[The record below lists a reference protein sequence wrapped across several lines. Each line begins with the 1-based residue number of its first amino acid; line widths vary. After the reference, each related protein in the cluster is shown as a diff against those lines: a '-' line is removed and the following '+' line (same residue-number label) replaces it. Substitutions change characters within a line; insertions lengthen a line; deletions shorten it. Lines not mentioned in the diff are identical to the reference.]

1 MTINPAPAIGQTLY
15 LLEIDRNYGIYL
27 ASQIHHQPLALAC
40 GQGISDGLYKAPFV
54 DDIQTVH
61 ESAQAIH
68 AASPDARVRWRGW
81 VTREMLIR
89 TIAQLGV
96 SERQGDNALKIERG
110 AIIVTAEK
118 PLSLSGLIEQYN
130 AHHDQTND
138 ATSHEAVTMPEMAG
152 TDSNPSRQIM
162 RG

>member
-1 MTINPAPAIGQTLY
+1 MTTNPAPAIGQTLY

-40 GQGISDGLYKAPFV
+40 GQSISDGLYKAPFV
-54 DDIQTVH
+54 EDIQTIH

-118 PLSLSGLIEQYN
+118 PLSLTDLIEQYN
-130 AHHDQTND
+130 VRHDQSDN
-138 ATSHEAVTMPEMAG
+138 SLSQELVTMPEMSE
-152 TDSNPSRQIM
+152 TNPASLRQAM